1 MAGSAQPHQV
11 EEIEQYYSD
20 GIRHIISLTPN
31 KPLVSKYMDDRIKV
45 HHLPVYGVP
54 DDSQIRDF
62 LQIVAMAK
70 DQEEKVVVHC
80 QFGQERTGMFLAAYL
95 IESKNLSAH
104 QAIAQIR
111 ELRPSSLRSTAAL
124 NFILSKYAN

>member
-1 MAGSAQPHQV
+1 VAGSAQPYQL

-20 GIRHIISLTPN
+20 GIRHVISLTPN
-31 KPLVSKYMDDRIKV
+31 KPLVAKHMDDRIKV

-54 DDSQIRDF
+54 DDSQIQDF
-62 LQIVAMAK
+62 LQIVASAK
-70 DQEEKVVVHC
+70 KQDEKVVVHC

-95 IESKNLSAH
+95 VESKKLSAR

-111 ELRPSSLRSTAAL
+111 ELRPSSLRSSASL
-124 NFILSKYAN
+124 NFLLSKYGN